1 MLGSQVAAVRY
12 NHAMPHISRDEVG
25 DWWDLV
31 QLALVRSALEQLT
44 PEEEH
49 ALWLYAEGARLT
61 QKQHALAEATLA
73 KVRRMLKL
81 E

>member
-1 MLGSQVAAVRY
+1 VKRPS
-12 NHAMPHISRDEVG
+12 SEVG

-31 QLALVRSALEQLT
+31 QLALVRSALEQLA

-49 ALWLYAEGARLT
+49 AVWLYAEGARLPKRER
-61 QKQHALAEATLA
+61 QLAETAIA
-73 KVRRMLKL
+73 KVRRMLGL

>member
-1 MLGSQVAAVRY
+1 MGVKRPS
-12 NHAMPHISRDEVG
+12 SEVG

-31 QLALVRSALEQLT
+31 QLALVRSALQQLA
-44 PEEEH
+44 PEEEQ

-61 QKQHALAEATLA
+61 KQQRTLAEATLA